1 MSQRVEA
8 TANCELQTANQSCE
22 AIRLIVG
29 LGNPGRQ
36 YEETRHNIGF
46 AVVEAL
52 ATDHDCKF
60 SFSSKW
66 NADIATVSSSLVL
79 MKPMTFMNLSGAA
92 VASYARFFK
101 ITAQEILVILDD
113 VALPLGSLRLRRHG
127 SAGGQRGLES
137 VLTHFSTEEVPRM
150 RIGVGPRSEVLEAAD
165 RPQME
170 LSDFVLSRF
179 HANELPHVKEAVQHA
194 VDALNYLEREDLDK
208 TMNFYNLTN

>member
-1 MSQRVEA
+1 M
-8 TANCELQTANQSCE
+8 ELESASDLGSETVSK
-22 AIRLIVG
+22 IRLVVG
-29 LGNPGRQ
+29 LGNPGREYQ
-36 YEETRHNIGF
+36 ETRHNIGF
-46 AVVEAL
+46 AVVDAL
-52 ATDHDCKF
+52 ASDRSCKF

-66 NADIATVSSSLVL
+66 NAEIAPISSSFVL

-113 VALPLGSLRLRRHG
+113 VSLPLGSLRLRRHG

-137 VLTHFSTEEVPRM
+137 VLTHFSTQEVPRM
-150 RIGVGPRSEVLEAAD
+150 RIGVGPSSELQAAD
-165 RPQME
+165 RPQVE

-194 VDALNYLEREDLDK
+194 LDALNYLEREDLDK